1 MNPNNFEH
9 ILKHELLEDFERKSE
24 KDEWLLSRFIEK
36 YVHTMSASSAFDCI
50 NRLAD
55 VLVDI
60 EYRKYTG
67 VLLEVFSALVRK
79 SDTTEI
85 PVNLLTNISL
95 MNMVV
100 ERGPAYC
107 KTVFSELLSFYRINE
122 I

>member
-55 VLVDI
+55 VLVDS
-60 EYRKYTG
+60 EYQKYTG
-67 VLLEVFSALVRK
+67 VLLEVLSALVRK

-95 MNMVV
+95 IGISV
-100 ERGPAYC
+100 EKNTAYY
-107 KTVFSELLSFYRINE
+107 KTVFSEILSFYRMTE

>member
-9 ILKHELLEDFERKSE
+9 ILKHELLEDFERKSQ

-36 YVHTMSASSAFDCI
+36 YIDTMSASSAFDCI

-60 EYRKYTG
+60 EYRKYTD
-67 VLLEVFSALVRK
+67 VLLEVLSALVRK
-79 SDTTEI
+79 SDTTEM
-85 PVNLLTNISL
+85 PVNLLTNIPLIGIS
-95 MNMVV
+95 V
-100 ERGPAYC
+100 EKNTAYC
-107 KTVFSELLSFYRINE
+107 KTVFSEILSFYRMTE

>member
-67 VLLEVFSALVRK
+67 VLLEVLSALVRK

-85 PVNLLTNISL
+85 PVNLLTNIPLIGMS
-95 MNMVV
+95 VKKIPHIV
-100 ERGPAYC
+100 KPYFRKSCRFIE
-107 KTVFSELLSFYRINE
+107 
-122 I
+122 